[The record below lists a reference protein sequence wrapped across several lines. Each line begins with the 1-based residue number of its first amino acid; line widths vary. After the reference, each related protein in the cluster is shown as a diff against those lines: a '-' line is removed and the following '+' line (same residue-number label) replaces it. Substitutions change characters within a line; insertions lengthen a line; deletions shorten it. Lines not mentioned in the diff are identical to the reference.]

1 MNGQR
6 HRGGRNA
13 RDPGRQ
19 RPADAVW
26 PVHRRIRT
34 YAYRLQ
40 RDPRAVVSPQ
50 RSGASVSNWRGSSP
64 LLVIAR
70 WQPGLDRGVWHR
82 DMSVAV
88 GRDGRGIG
96 FARDQCGVCGADRTN
111 VSAGSGQWKTLAR
124 VRDRRGW
131 GGLSGALTLPKGW
144 IHA

>member
-1 MNGQR
+1 MSWMSIAIAAVATLVIQLAPRYGPYIVASGLMHIVYNVTLVR
-6 HRGGRNA
+6 SYRRN
-13 RDPGRQ
+13 DLSQ
-19 RPADAVW
+19 
-26 PVHRRIRT
+26 
-34 YAYRLQ
+34 AY
-40 RDPRAVVSPQ
+40 PI
-50 RSGASVSNWRGSSP
+50 GRGSSP

-70 WQPGLDRGVWHR
+70 WRPGLDRGVWHR

-131 GGLSGALTLPKGW
+131 GGLFAALTLPKG
-144 IHA
+144 